1 VERVNA
7 RPRGHLRLDGLR
19 HRGLDKV
26 KVHMGLSIIGQLA
39 VALAMM
45 EAGTLRYAR
54 SIVRL
59 IA

>member
-1 VERVNA
+1 VNA

-39 VALAMM
+39 VARAMM
-45 EAGTLRYAR
+45 EARNLRYAR